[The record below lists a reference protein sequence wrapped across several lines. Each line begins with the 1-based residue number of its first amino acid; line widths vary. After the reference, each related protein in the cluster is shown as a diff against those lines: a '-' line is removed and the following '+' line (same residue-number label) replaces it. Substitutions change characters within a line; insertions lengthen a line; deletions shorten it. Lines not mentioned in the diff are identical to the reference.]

1 MDKGLFLIE
10 THLKTGRPIGEL
22 AKAHGVSRGWLY
34 KLLRR
39 YRLEG
44 PEAVAPRS
52 RRPKSSP
59 TRIAAL
65 YEDEIVRLRKEL
77 IDGGYDGGAETIRF
91 HMATPGHRAVDIHD
105 LPGSSSPGA
114 SSPSHPRSVRRA
126 RTRGSWPTCRTR
138 PGRPT

>member
-59 TRIAAL
+59 TR
-65 YEDEIVRLRKEL
+65 ESGRCR
-77 IDGGYDGGAETIRF
+77 GA
-91 HMATPGHRAVDIHD
+91 
-105 LPGSSSPGA
+105 
-114 SSPSHPRSVRRA
+114 RR
-126 RTRGSWPTCRTR
+126 
-138 PGRPT
+138 

>member
-44 PEAVAPRS
+44 PAGRGTSFEAPQVEPGAH
-52 RRPKSSP
+52 RRP
-59 TRIAAL
+59 L
-65 YEDEIVRLRKEL
+65 
-77 IDGGYDGGAETIRF
+77 
-91 HMATPGHRAVDIHD
+91 
-105 LPGSSSPGA
+105 
-114 SSPSHPRSVRRA
+114 
-126 RTRGSWPTCRTR
+126 
-138 PGRPT
+138 